1 MFSKTMM
8 EMKFRII
15 IFAIFFVLMLV
26 VLIVTRPVIDE
37 VMSQMSIDNEQLKD
51 LPDFFKNMLTE
62 TAQISKMLED
72 DQFFLLSQWYSK
84 NFGQFL
90 PLFALIMTFA
100 IFSREVD
107 KGTIFFLLAKKNR
120 PAIFWGKALTGYLV
134 VVGMV
139 AIFSFTAPIAMM
151 LSGYSVSFTPE
162 LFAMIVQQIIGVT
175 FFYALFLLFSIL
187 FNDQIKPVLAG
198 IIIAV
203 GLPFFS
209 MFESLKWINPYP
221 YILGSSIINKGSFD
235 GVYSLVL
242 IIITAVITWTGL
254 EVFKKKEF

>member
-1 MFSKTMM
+1 MFNKTMM

-15 IFAIFFVLMLV
+15 IFALFFVLMLV

-51 LPDFFKNMLTE
+51 LPDFFKNMLAE

-90 PLFALIMTFA
+90 PLFALIMAFPVFA
-100 IFSREVD
+100 REVD

-120 PAIFWGKALTGYLV
+120 KAIFWGKTLTGYFV
-134 VVGMV
+134 VIGMV
-139 AIFSFTAPIAMM
+139 AVFCFVAPITMM

-162 LFAMIVQQIIGVT
+162 LIAMIVQQ
-175 FFYALFLLFSIL
+175 L
-187 FNDQIKPVLAG
+187 
-198 IIIAV
+198 
-203 GLPFFS
+203 
-209 MFESLKWINPYP
+209 
-221 YILGSSIINKGSFD
+221 
-235 GVYSLVL
+235 
-242 IIITAVITWTGL
+242 
-254 EVFKKKEF
+254 

>member
-1 MFSKTMM
+1 MFNKTMM

-15 IFAIFFVLMLV
+15 IFGLFFIMMIV
-26 VLIVTRPVIDE
+26 VLIATRPFIDE
-37 VMSQMSIDNEQLKD
+37 MFSQMNFDSEQMEAM
-51 LPDFFKNMLTE
+51 PEFFKNILAE
-62 TAQISKMLED
+62 TSQLSKMVED

-139 AIFSFTAPIAMM
+139 AIFCFTAPIAMM

-221 YILGSSIINKGSFD
+221 YILGSSIINKG
-235 GVYSLVL
+235 
-242 IIITAVITWTGL
+242 T
-254 EVFKKKEF
+254 